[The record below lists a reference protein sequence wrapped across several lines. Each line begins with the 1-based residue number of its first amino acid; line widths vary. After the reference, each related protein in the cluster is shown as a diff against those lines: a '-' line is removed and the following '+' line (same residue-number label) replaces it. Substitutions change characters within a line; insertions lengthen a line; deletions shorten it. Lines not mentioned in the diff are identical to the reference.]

1 MRSGSSGP
9 VGSYTLWVTT
19 SAQPL
24 IGVVVDAR
32 YRVDGLV
39 ARGGMATVYRATDL
53 RLDRTVALKVMH
65 PGLADD
71 PEFVDRFVSEA
82 RSAAR
87 LTHSSIVAVY
97 DQGTW
102 EGLVYLA
109 MEFVAGQT
117 LRDVLNSEQ
126 RLQPAA
132 ALAILEPMLEAL
144 SAAHRAGFVHRDI
157 KPENVLIAEDGRV
170 KVADFGLARTIATS
184 KTAPV
189 TSGLLIGTVAYLA
202 PEQVERGTADARA
215 DVYSAGIVLYEM
227 VVGQAPFVG
236 ETPLSVAYQHVH
248 NTVPSPSSIRPG
260 VPSEINDLVAIA
272 TASDPASRYA
282 DASDFVTHLRMVRNL
297 VGTPEPAQQPSPDM
311 ANRTVILNRDEVT
324 VTAGAWPTAV
334 LPSSP
339 ISTAPPPTDG
349 PPTVE
354 IAGEPPAPPVD
365 DLAPAEPKRR
375 KPRRFRVL
383 AALLVLILV
392 GAGAGFGTW
401 AYAQGKKVA
410 VPNVVGLTP
419 EQAAAKLTPKELTL
433 NVSGQEFNSKIPK
446 GSIISTDPAAGGEA
460 RKGDTVNAR
469 TSAGPETV
477 PVPKVRGLTVTRA
490 TAKLRAIGLTSVNTE
505 DFSSS
510 IAAGRVISSDP
521 VAGKTIRVG
530 DQVNLVISKGPP
542 PITVPRVVTL
552 DRAAAV
558 AQLEALGLKVVVKNQ
573 LPVVVFQ
580 RVYSQDPEPGTV
592 VAKGSTVTLTLV

>member
-1 MRSGSSGP
+1 M
-9 VGSYTLWVTT
+9 TT

-32 YRVDGLV
+32 YRVDGLI

-109 MEFVAGQT
+109 MEFIAGQT
-117 LRDVLNSEQ
+117 LRDVLNAEH
-126 RLQPAA
+126 RLRPAA
-132 ALAILEPMLEAL
+132 ALTILEPMLEAL
-144 SAAHRAGFVHRDI
+144 TAAHRAGFVHRDI
-157 KPENVLIAEDGRV
+157 KPENVLIADDGRV

-248 NTVPSPSSIRPG
+248 NTVPAPSSIRPD
-260 VPSEINDLVAIA
+260 VPAEIDDLVAIA
-272 TASDPASRYA
+272 TASDPALRYA

-297 VGTPEPAQQPSPDM
+297 VGTPEAAPTLPPDT

-324 VTAGAWPTAV
+324 VAAGAWQTAV
-334 LPSSP
+334 LPP
-339 ISTAPPPTDG
+339 NSTSVLPKPADE

-354 IAGEPPAPPVD
+354 IDSEPPPPVD
-365 DLAPAEPKRR
+365 DDASTEPKRR

-383 AALLVLILV
+383 AALLVLVVLGV
-392 GAGAGFGTW
+392 GAGFGTW

-410 VPNVVGLTP
+410 VPNVVGLSP
-419 EQAAAKLTPKELTL
+419 DQAAAKLEPKELTL

-446 GSIISTDPAAGGEA
+446 GAIVSTDPAAGGEA
-460 RKGDTVNAR
+460 RKGDTINAR

-490 TAKLRAIGLTSVNTE
+490 TAKLRALGLKSVNTE

-510 IAAGRVISSDP
+510 IATGRVISSDP

-592 VAKGSTVTLTLV
+592 VAKGSTVTITLV